1 MRAFLSRPPTDW
13 NEIYLTLV
21 CSDLHDP
28 RFYADLFGEQPTR
41 HIFRALEFAL
51 ERERERTNAQSVSTA
66 RLGQVVQVAA
76 SMGKAKAKMADFL
89 PYEMKRPSKEPR
101 ISAEAAQTI
110 RRLIK
115 TREVPISVAAVL
127 VEDLKNADPLI

>member
-21 CSDLHDP
+21 CSDMHDP
-28 RFYADLFGEQPTR
+28 RFHADSFGQQPTR
-41 HIFRALEFAL
+41 HVYRALEFTL

-101 ISAEAAQTI
+101 ISAEAALTI
-110 RRLIK
+110 RKLIK
-115 TREVPISVAAVL
+115 TRELPLSVAAML
-127 VEDLKNADPLI
+127 VDDLKNADPLI